1 MVVTTIDTI
10 RFFNWVYDQQTQ
22 TNNKE
27 YITQIDRATQGSFP
41 VSIEAVDAFGDIWD
55 IMPSFHTGLRSPLTI
70 SSSNPAIVYVQQS
83 AWGPEFH
90 ALAAGSANIVVTS
103 SDGMQ
108 ATLPVTVTIGET
120 TPQVAISV
128 FPSEVSSNYTGDI
141 SFSAISNYPLSQVG
155 TSTQGFSNFSSN
167 YSDNGSWG
175 TGNLSYSST
184 FQLVNQEPDNF
195 TVMFYA
201 STSDGTTS
209 ITARTPLRITADP
222 SLAALKGD
230 VCILDDLWAENFTLE
245 FYDLAGT
252 KVFERDIFMM
262 HQVDFQLAGI
272 PAGDYKLRLVF
283 GEDAAIT
290 QWYPNAGNFAGAQT
304 VTFAA
309 GGTVE
314 DVYFFLSQ
322 GPTIS
327 FSGTVRGSDVNSP
340 VDGTPVVG
348 ASVYSTDDWNVYT
361 STDGS
366 GAFTLTGLPV
376 NSPFDLEITATGF
389 VTTYSQTFNTADDI
403 AGLWPFV
410 MFTSTELAGWP
421 IAIMPAGT
429 GFITGRVVDAANPSL
444 PLAGV
449 TVSYT
454 SGSGGTYNVA
464 YFDGTTFYSGE
475 TATTSANG
483 LYYIYGIQPG
493 DAVSVQATKDG
504 WTFNGPAFRSIHS
517 DSVHEGLILGSASTP
532 SSGISFTGSVVQSD
546 GVTAAGGARV
556 ELAGNPGI
564 YTTTAAD
571 GTFT

>member
-1 MVVTTIDTI
+1 MADYVESNIDFSFEVTSPNYTVNILNDDINVIKGQVAEYVVAVDFLNDFSTAGGISFSIDPATLPAGAVATFTPVPLKNPGGVLLKIDTANVAPGDYEIRLKAEEAATQPRYVSFFMVVTTIDTI

-444 PLAGV
+444 PL
-449 TVSYT
+449 
-454 SGSGGTYNVA
+454 
-464 YFDGTTFYSGE
+464 
-475 TATTSANG
+475 
-483 LYYIYGIQPG
+483 
-493 DAVSVQATKDG
+493 
-504 WTFNGPAFRSIHS
+504 
-517 DSVHEGLILGSASTP
+517 
-532 SSGISFTGSVVQSD
+532 
-546 GVTAAGGARV
+546 
-556 ELAGNPGI
+556 
-564 YTTTAAD
+564 
-571 GTFT
+571 